1 MNTSEIYPTALV
13 IDDEAFMRKV
23 LATQLRSLGCKG
35 VICHES
41 GEDALNTLQQ
51 HKDDIKLILCD
62 LQMPEMDGIEVLR
75 RLGDM
80 GYGGSLILIS
90 GEDNL
95 TMSMAKKLAHA
106 HGLNLLGGLRKP
118 AQSAELASLLSR
130 LPSPVR
136 KTERSR
142 QTQQVCA
149 KELAQGIRQG
159 QLVNHYQPK
168 VSIHTGQVVGME
180 TLVRWQHPEHGL
192 LYPDAFIG
200 LAEEH
205 GLIDQLTHGVLAGDH
220 GALAHLK
227 QWRQAGFELHVAVN
241 VSMDSL
247 HDLNFPNVIAQ
258 LAQDA
263 GIGLQNLVLEITETR
278 LGTNM
283 RSVIDVLTRLRLKRV
298 RLSIDDFGTGHS
310 SLAHLQELPFDELKI
325 DRRFVHLAHQDQS
338 ADNMLAACMRIAHDF
353 GIETTGEGVET
364 EADWL
369 HLQRAGCDI
378 AQGYWIAKPMP
389 AEQVIDWLQKWPSRK
404 LPETGA
410 AHGATPCAIAP
421 GSHAIT

>member
-1 MNTSEIYPTALV
+1 MNTSDIYPIALV

-23 LATQLRSLGCKG
+23 LATQLRALGCKG

-41 GEDALNTLQQ
+41 GEDALNTLRQS
-51 HKDDIKLILCD
+51 KDDIKLILCD
-62 LQMPEMDGIEVLR
+62 LQMPDMDGIEVLR

-90 GEDNL
+90 GEDDL
-95 TMSMAKKLAHA
+95 TLSMAKKLAHA

-118 AQSAELASLLSR
+118 AQSTDLATLLSR
-130 LPSPVR
+130 LPTPTQKKES
-136 KTERSR
+136 SR
-142 QTQQVCA
+142 QVRQVCPE
-149 KELAQGIRQG
+149 ELADGIRQG

-168 VSIHTGQVVGME
+168 VSIHTGEVVGME
-180 TLVRWQHPEHGL
+180 ALVRWRHPEHGL

-200 LAEEH
+200 LAEEN
-205 GLIDQLTHGVLAGDH
+205 GLIDQLTHAVLAGDN

-227 QWRQAGFELHVAVN
+227 QWRHASFDLHVAVN

-247 HDLNFPNVIAQ
+247 HNLSLPNVVAQ

-298 RLSIDDFGTGHS
+298 KLSIDDFGTGHS
-310 SLAHLQELPFDELKI
+310 SLAHLQDLPFDELKI
-325 DRRFVHLAHQDQS
+325 DRRFVHLAHQDQ
-338 ADNMLAACMRIAHDF
+338 AAGHMLAACMKIARDF

-389 AEQVIDWLQKWPSRK
+389 AEQVIDWLKNWGSRK
-404 LPETGA
+404 
-410 AHGATPCAIAP
+410 PC
-421 GSHAIT
+421 

>member
-1 MNTSEIYPTALV
+1 MNTSDIYPTALV

-23 LATQLRSLGCKG
+23 LAAQLRSLGCKG

-41 GEDALNTLQQ
+41 GEGALDTLRQSR
-51 HKDDIKLILCD
+51 DEIKLILCD
-62 LQMPEMDGIEVLR
+62 LQMPDMDGIEVLR

-80 GYGGSLILIS
+80 GYGGSLILVS
-90 GEDNL
+90 GEDSL
-95 TMSMAKKLAHA
+95 TLSMAKKLAHA

-118 AQSAELASLLSR
+118 AQPDELKSLLSR
-130 LPSPVR
+130 LPSPAQR
-136 KTERSR
+136 TERSKP
-142 QTQQVCA
+142 TGA
-149 KELAQGIRQG
+149 ISADELADGIRSG

-168 VSIHTGQVVGME
+168 VSIRSGKVVGME
-180 TLVRWQHPEHGL
+180 ALVRWQHPEHGL
-192 LYPDAFIG
+192 IYPDAFIA
-200 LAEEH
+200 LAEEN
-205 GLIDQLTHGVLAGDH
+205 GLIDQLTHAVLAGDN

-227 QWRQAGFELHVAVN
+227 QWHHAGFDLHVAVN
-241 VSMDSL
+241 VSMNSL
-247 HDLNFPNVIAQ
+247 HDLGFPNVIAQ

-263 GIGLQNLVLEITETR
+263 GLGLQHLVLEITETR

-310 SLAHLQELPFDELKI
+310 SLAQLQDLPFDELKI
-325 DRRFVHLAHQDQS
+325 DRRFVHQAHQDHA
-338 ADNMLAACMRIAHDF
+338 ADSMLAACINIARDF

-389 AEQVIDWLQKWPSRK
+389 DERVIDWLGNW
-404 LPETGA
+404 GA
-410 AHGATPCAIAP
+410 RAP
-421 GSHAIT
+421 H

>member
-1 MNTSEIYPTALV
+1 MKTSEIYPTALV

-41 GEDALNTLQQ
+41 GESALNTLQQ
-51 HKDDIKLILCD
+51 SKDDIKLILCD

-75 RLGDM
+75 HLGDM
-80 GYGGSLILIS
+80 GYSGSLILVS

-95 TMSMAKKLAHA
+95 TLSMAKKLAQA

-118 AQSAELASLLSR
+118 AQSADLEALLSR
-130 LPSPVR
+130 LPAPAR
-136 KTERSR
+136 KAERSS
-142 QTQQVCA
+142 QTKQICA
-149 KELAQGIRQG
+149 EELANGIRQG

-168 VSIHTGQVVGME
+168 VSIHTGKVVGME
-180 TLVRWQHPEHGL
+180 ALVRWRHPEHGL
-192 LYPDAFIG
+192 VYPDAFIA
-200 LAEEH
+200 LAEEN
-205 GLIDQLTHGVLAGDH
+205 GLIDQLTHAVLAGEN
-220 GALAHLK
+220 GALAHLQ
-227 QWRQAGFELHVAVN
+227 QWRQAGFDLHVAVN

-247 HDLNFPNVIAQ
+247 HDLGFPNVIAQ

-310 SLAHLQELPFDELKI
+310 SLAHLQDLPFDELKI
-325 DRRFVHLAHQDQS
+325 DRRFVHLAHQDQA
-338 ADNMLAACMRIAHDF
+338 ADNMLAACMKIARDF

-389 AEQVIDWLQKWPSRK
+389 QEQVIDWLKNWGSRK
-404 LPETGA
+404 PV
-410 AHGATPCAIAP
+410 
-421 GSHAIT
+421 